1 MPTPLPTAPTIPE
14 NLLNLP
20 SEAHTQCPEDAA
32 LRQSP
37 ITLWR
42 YAARPASDPSDANP
56 DRGGQVGQVEFCKDI
71 MILAYEWSGL
81 KQEFWILIDD
91 QSGEQG
97 WLSMEFVEFD

>member
-1 MPTPLPTAPTIPE
+1 
-14 NLLNLP
+14 
-20 SEAHTQCPEDAA
+20 
-32 LRQSP
+32 
-37 ITLWR
+37 
-42 YAARPASDPSDANP
+42 
-56 DRGGQVGQVEFCKDI
+56 